1 MKWSILPRSAACLPP
16 SWELLP
22 LLWSW
27 EAARNALLT
36 PTRGPCLLSLLQGL
50 TGPNLTHS
58 SLSTPSSSS
67 QDSFPV
73 VPSSG
78 NHTDYPS
85 ISLLPTSIH
94 PVTKSHP
101 LPMFHASPICSHWGP
116 ISISVYITATTFW
129 SPASVALRG
138 RSLYLSLHYHQDH
151 IPQTLWTCPTYSWD
165 ITHCLQI
172 KSKTHRCSNGSQ
184 HPLSA
189 QWYTKH
195 FHEDL
200 RSMDWQLRGTTT
212 MCKVL
217 GSIFSTT
224 TKQ

>member
-1 MKWSILPRSAACLPP
+1 MIYPPSLSCLPP
-16 SWELLP
+16 TKLGSYCHCCDRWTQLAMLSWLP
-22 LLWSW
+22 
-27 EAARNALLT
+27 
-36 PTRGPCLLSLLQGL
+36 PIHGPCLLSLLQDL

-78 NHTDYPS
+78 NHTVYPS

-101 LPMFHASPICSHWGP
+101 LPMFLASPICSHWDP

-129 SPASVALRG
+129 SPASMALRG
-138 RSLYLSLHYHQDH
+138 RSLYLSPHYHQDH
-151 IPQTLWTCPTYSWD
+151 IPQTLWTCPIYSWG

-172 KSKTHRCSNGSQ
+172 KPIRCSNGSQ
-184 HPLSA
+184 HTLSTW
-189 QWYTKH
+189 WYTKH

-200 RSMDWQLRGTTT
+200 RSTDWQLRGTTT
-212 MCKVL
+212 VCKVL